1 MTISTSTHGSTESAH
16 EGEECRHRWAI
27 ETPSGKFST
36 VVCNLCGEKRQFQ
49 NYIEGSTWGSDVSLD
64 HLIGSSGVGVRRG
77 TKHPSGPFSEDDY

>member
-36 VVCNLCGEKRQFQ
+36 GVCNLCGEKRQFQ
-49 NYIEGSTWGSDVSLD
+49 NYIEGSLGAAMSRWINSLD
-64 HLIGSSGVGVRRG
+64 PPV
-77 TKHPSGPFSEDDY
+77 